1 MARRD
6 LNSVSLV
13 GRLVRDAEIRY
24 TSGGMAI
31 CRFSIAVNRIKKTG
45 DQWEEEVNYFDVVLF
60 GRQGEALQPY
70 LTRGQQVSVMGELRQ
85 DRWEKDGQ
93 TRSKVEIAATQVGLL
108 GSASGGAP
116 RQAQPAQNYT
126 GSESSFSQ
134 KEQANSQIDSM
145 PGPEAFEEDIPF

>member
-13 GRLVRDAEIRY
+13 GRLVRDAEIRF
-24 TSGGMAI
+24 TAGGMAI

-45 DQWEEEVNYFDVVLF
+45 DQWEEEVNYFDIVLF

-93 TRSKVEIAATQVGLL
+93 TRSKVEVAATQVGLL
-108 GSASGGAP
+108 GSASGGS
-116 RQAQPAQNYT
+116 RNSNYT
-126 GSESSFSQ
+126 ERAPQQNNSFSQ
-134 KEQANSQIDSM
+134 QQDVSSQIDSM